1 MRELPEGM
9 LAHLQGGATTLARCW
24 RVVRR
29 DGVVMGFTDHD
40 RDLAFE
46 GVVFR
51 AGTGLEASA
60 LEQGTGLSVDN
71 AQALGALSDLGLEEA
86 DIRAGRYDG
95 AEVVIWLVN
104 WRDPGQRLVQ
114 FRGSIGEIRRSG
126 GVFEAELRGLS
137 EMLNQPRGRAYHR
150 ACSAVL
156 GDAACGVDLDAPGY
170 SVSLSAP
177 GAPEGAVFLFEGL
190 EDFAEGWFARGMLRV
205 ESGAASGLGE
215 VIRSD
220 RFAGGLRR
228 LELWR
233 ALPVPVA
240 SGDLL
245 RLQAGCDKRVETCQ
259 LKFHNFLNYR
269 GFPHIPG
276 EDWALSYPVS
286 GGVNDGGSLG

>member
-9 LAHLQGGATTLARCW
+9 QAHLAGGATTLARCW
-24 RVVRR
+24 RLSRR
-29 DGVVMGFTDHD
+29 DGQVMGFTDHD

-51 AGTGLEASA
+51 AGTGLEAYA
-60 LEQGTGLSVDN
+60 LEQGTGLAVDN
-71 AQALGALSDLGLEEA
+71 SQALGALSDLGLEEA

-104 WRDPGQRLVQ
+104 WRDVEQRLVQ
-114 FRGSIGEIRRSG
+114 FRGTIGEVKRSG

-137 EMLNQPRGRAYHR
+137 ELLNQPRGRAYHR

-156 GDAACGVDLDAPGY
+156 GDAACGVDLAQPGY
-170 SVSLSAP
+170 SVTRAAP
-177 GAPEGAVFLFEGL
+177 AAPEGAVFTLPDL
-190 EDFAEGWFARGMLRV
+190 DDFAEGWFERGTLIV
-205 ESGAASGLGE
+205 ESGAAVGLRG

-220 RFAGGLRR
+220 RFIEGARR
-228 LELWR
+228 LELWQDIP
-233 ALPVPVA
+233 LPVLA
-240 SGDLL
+240 GDML
-245 RLQAGCDKRVETCQ
+245 RLEAGCDKRVETCQ
-259 LKFHNFLNYR
+259 LKFHNFLNYQ

-276 EDWALSYPVS
+276 EDWALSYPVQ